1 MDFITYSI
9 ILDDIVFPDGTS
21 AMAVLGGSGPQTA
34 FGMKLWTDSVGLVG
48 GVGHDWPA
56 AAQAW
61 LDAMEIDC
69 AGIRHYADYESLRA
83 WQVTDWDGRR
93 TQVWRTKGQ
102 AIPDQLAF
110 RYEFLSPSYRQA
122 KALHYGIHPEQ
133 PNLKIAHDLHR
144 ANPAMVIAIE
154 PFKDVDAPL
163 SEAEVR
169 ALLSAGQIFSPNV
182 REAEML
188 VGKCD
193 PLELVRRLG
202 AMGAEIVTLR
212 MGGEGSLVYRHD
224 TGEAWQIPVVPVK
237 LVDPTG
243 AGNAYGGGFIV
254 GWVLTGDLK
263 TAGLYASV
271 AASFLVEQVG
281 LPTPPLAPHR
291 HAARQRLAE
300 IEPKAEQIN
309 AA

>member
-9 ILDDIVFPDGTS
+9 ILDDIVFPDGTT

-34 FGMKLWTDSVGLVG
+34 FGMKLWTDRVGLVG
-48 GVGHDWPA
+48 GVGHDWPLE
-56 AAQAW
+56 AQAW
-61 LDAMEIDC
+61 LDAMAIDC
-69 AGIRHYADYESLRA
+69 AGIRHYPHYESLRA

-110 RYEFLSPSYRQA
+110 RYDFLPISYRQA
-122 KALHYGIHPEQ
+122 KALHYGIHPET
-133 PNLKIAHDLHR
+133 PNLQIAQDLR
-144 ANPAMVIAIE
+144 RNNPEMMIAIE

-163 SEAEVR
+163 PEAEVR
-169 ALLSAGQIFSPNV
+169 AMLTAGQIFSPNV

-188 VGKCD
+188 VGKGV
-193 PLELVRRLG
+193 PLELVQRLG
-202 AMGAEIVTLR
+202 ALGAAIVTLR
-212 MGGEGSLVYRHD
+212 MGSEGSLVYRHD
-224 TGEAWQIPVVPVK
+224 TGEAWQIPAVPVK

-243 AGNAYGGGFIV
+243 AGNAYGGGFMA
-254 GWVLTGDLK
+254 GWVLTGELK

-281 LPTPPLAPHR
+281 LPSPPLAKR
-291 HAARQRLAE
+291 RVEAQERINTLLAK
-300 IEPKAEQIN
+300 PVN
-309 AA
+309 